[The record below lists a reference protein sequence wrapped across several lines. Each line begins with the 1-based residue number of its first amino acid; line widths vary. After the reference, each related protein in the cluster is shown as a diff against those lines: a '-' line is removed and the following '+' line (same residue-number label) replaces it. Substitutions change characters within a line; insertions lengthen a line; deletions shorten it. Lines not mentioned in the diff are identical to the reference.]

1 MLQKTATDPRFPKL
15 FTPGYIGK
23 MWVKNR
29 IVKSPIC
36 SRLAN
41 SDGYVTERM
50 VNHYRELAQGGVGV
64 VTVGYAY
71 VDEKASQAVSSQ
83 LCVSKDDVTSGLDWL
98 AAAIKDSGAR
108 ACQQIAHCGM
118 VGKPPIKAASPI
130 SFPLYFPVPDPAM
143 FIPEELTTEEVKEI
157 VRAFGDAAFRVM
169 MAGFDMVEV
178 HGAHG
183 YLITNFLSPHY
194 NKRTDCYGG
203 SLINRMRFLLE
214 IIGDIRQKVGGDYP
228 VSVRLSGTDYAE
240 EEPITIEETKEVA
253 KALEKLGVDV
263 IHVSGG
269 GHYTI
274 ASGEGGYD
282 RFYPLARNVWAADE
296 IKQVVSIP
304 VIASVLINTPELAE
318 KILEEGKADF
328 VGLARPLLADPYL
341 PLKAKEGRPED
352 IRPCVRC
359 CDCLVRGV
367 GSGSLK
373 CAVNPGIG
381 REGEFRITQVDK
393 PKKVA
398 VIGGGPAGMEAA
410 RVAALR
416 GHEVTLFERKE
427 LGGMLIPASVP
438 EFKTDIRRL
447 IKYLSTQVEKAGVN
461 LVKGEVTSQTIKN
474 GKFDA
479 VIVATGATPWLPDVP
494 GIDKSSVV
502 GVLDVLG
509 GTQTGKSVIVVGGG
523 MIASDVILFLAEQG
537 KRVTITTRGDA
548 IGLELGMMIFAFMKR
563 LLKQDVDIRTGVHL
577 VEVTD
582 SGIVIADR
590 SGEKSEIKGDSVV
603 IAAGL
608 TPNRKLFDELAQ
620 VPELDEVYAIGD
632 CVEPRT
638 IFDVIREAYA
648 VAFNLI

>member
-1 MLQKTATDPRFPKL
+1 MLQKTIINPRFPKL

-23 MWVKNR
+23 LWVKNR
-29 IVKSPIC
+29 IIKSPTC
-36 SRLAN
+36 TRYADSN
-41 SDGYVTERM
+41 GYVTERLI
-50 VNHYRELAQGGVGV
+50 NHYRELAQGGVGLIV
-64 VTVGYAY
+64 VGYAY
-71 VDEKASQAVSSQ
+71 VDEKASQAIGGQ
-83 LCVSKDDVTSGLDWL
+83 LSVSKDDPAAGLDWL
-98 AAAIKDSGAR
+98 AATIKESGAR

-118 VGKPPIKAASPI
+118 VRLLGRPPVKAVSRIPW
-130 SFPLYFPVPDPAM
+130 PVYMPMPT
-143 FIPEELTTEEVKEI
+143 PEELTMEEIKEI
-157 VRAFGDAAFRVM
+157 VRAFGDATLRVKP
-169 MAGFDMVEV
+169 AGFDMVEV

-183 YLITNFLSPHY
+183 YLVTNFLSPHY

-214 IIGDIRQKVGGDYP
+214 LIDNMRQKAGDDYP
-228 VSVRLSGTDYAE
+228 ISVRLSATDYAE

-253 KALEKLGVDV
+253 QALEKVGVDV

-269 GHYTI
+269 GHYSLAT
-274 ASGEGGYD
+274 GGGYE
-282 RFYPLARNVWAADE
+282 RYTPLARNVWAADE

-318 KILEEGKADF
+318 RILDEGKADF

-341 PLKAKEGRPED
+341 PMKAKEGKLED
-352 IRPCVRC
+352 IRPCIRGD
-359 CDCLVRGV
+359 DCLGRGV
-367 GSGSLK
+367 NVGSLK
-373 CAVNPGIG
+373 CAVNPALG
-381 REGEFRITQVDK
+381 REGEFRITRVNR

-398 VIGGGPAGMEAA
+398 VVGGGPSGMEAA

-447 IKYLSTQVEKAGVN
+447 IKYFSTQVEKAGVN
-461 LVKGEVTSQTIKN
+461 LVKSEATSQTIKN
-474 GKFDA
+474 GKFDV

-494 GIDKSSVV
+494 GIDKPSVI

-523 MIASDVILFLAEQG
+523 MIASDVVLFLAEQG
-537 KRVTITTRGDA
+537 KRVTITTRGDM
-548 IGLELGMMIFAFMKR
+548 IGQELSMMMPTFLKR
-563 LLKQDVDIRTGVHL
+563 LFKQDVNIRTGVHL
-577 VEVTD
+577 AEVTD
-582 SGIVIADR
+582 SGIVLADR
-590 SGEKSEIKGDSVV
+590 LGMKSEIKGDNVV
-603 IAAGL
+603 IASGL

-620 VPELDEVYAIGD
+620 VPELDEVYAVGD

-638 IFDVIREAYA
+638 IFDAIHEAHA
-648 VAFNLI
+648 VAFNSI

>member
-1 MLQKTATDPRFPKL
+1 
-15 FTPGYIGK
+15 
-23 MWVKNR
+23 
-29 IVKSPIC
+29 
-36 SRLAN
+36 
-41 SDGYVTERM
+41 
-50 VNHYRELAQGGVGV
+50 
-64 VTVGYAY
+64 
-71 VDEKASQAVSSQ
+71 
-83 LCVSKDDVTSGLDWL
+83 
-98 AAAIKDSGAR
+98 
-108 ACQQIAHCGM
+108 
-118 VGKPPIKAASPI
+118 
-130 SFPLYFPVPDPAM
+130 
-143 FIPEELTTEEVKEI
+143 
-157 VRAFGDAAFRVM
+157 
-169 MAGFDMVEV
+169 
-178 HGAHG
+178 
-183 YLITNFLSPHY
+183 
-194 NKRTDCYGG
+194 
-203 SLINRMRFLLE
+203 
-214 IIGDIRQKVGGDYP
+214 
-228 VSVRLSGTDYAE
+228 
-240 EEPITIEETKEVA
+240 
-253 KALEKLGVDV
+253 
-263 IHVSGG
+263 
-269 GHYTI
+269 
-274 ASGEGGYD
+274 
-282 RFYPLARNVWAADE
+282 
-296 IKQVVSIP
+296 
-304 VIASVLINTPELAE
+304 
-318 KILEEGKADF
+318 
-328 VGLARPLLADPYL
+328 
-341 PLKAKEGRPED
+341 
-352 IRPCVRC
+352 
-359 CDCLVRGV
+359 
-367 GSGSLK
+367 
-373 CAVNPGIG
+373 
-381 REGEFRITQVDK
+381 VDK

-537 KRVTITTRGDA
+537 KKVTITTRGDA